1 MNPPGHRGYSAVKGI
16 LTSTGSIPR
25 FGRADESDHLQSQA
39 KSSMKGLDTN
49 ALVRYLTQDDPKQAA
64 LASNG
69 QYENSTDVGMATQTS
84 SNTTS
89 YTLRGLTSGQTDY
102 IAVTAYDKSRIESNF
117 SNEVSGAAAPVM
129 Q

>member
-1 MNPPGHRGYSAVKGI
+1 
-16 LTSTGSIPR
+16 
-25 FGRADESDHLQSQA
+25 
-39 KSSMKGLDTN
+39 
-49 ALVRYLTQDDPKQAA
+49 
-64 LASNG
+64 
-69 QYENSTDVGMATQTS
+69 MATQTS